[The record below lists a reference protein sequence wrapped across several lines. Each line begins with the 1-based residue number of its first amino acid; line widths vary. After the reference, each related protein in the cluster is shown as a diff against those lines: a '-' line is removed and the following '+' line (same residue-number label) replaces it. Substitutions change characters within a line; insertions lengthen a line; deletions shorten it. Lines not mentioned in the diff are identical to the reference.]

1 MFGFP
6 DDSPEKMRETIEGYF
21 KYITI
26 ERPDLPSAI
35 LTPKIIE
42 CDPSTPRLTV
52 AYPIK
57 EGMLNAIGNAHGAM
71 ITMAY
76 DVTMGIMAR
85 WHQQGTMSPTLTMS
99 FEFLKAVPVGSN
111 FVCEFFRYG
120 TKLWLG
126 CSNLAFHALFMC
138 IVGIIALIV
147 ISGKQKAKQLT
158 AVVD

>member
-6 DDSPEKMRETIEGYF
+6 NDSPEKMRETIEGYF
-21 KYITI
+21 KYITV

-35 LTPKIIE
+35 LNPKIIE
-42 CDPSTPRLTV
+42 CDPITPRLTV

-111 FVCEFFRYG
+111 FVVE
-120 TKLWLG
+120 
-126 CSNLAFHALFMC
+126 A
-138 IVGIIALIV
+138 
-147 ISGKQKAKQLT
+147 T
-158 AVVD
+158 AVASGRHTVDFVSRGYIEGAPDTIVNRAEGRYFIYKAMEE